1 MIPKSLYILFCS
13 SHNPFFWQIEQKK
26 SPVDPYYPSILK
38 YSNVQ
43 ALLMSFYIS
52 TVLTQDVM
60 KLTCMVETVTFFV
73 PPTVKTT
80 LVTFNREPVLGV
92 SLGGRGYTA
101 T

>member
-1 MIPKSLYILFCS
+1 
-13 SHNPFFWQIEQKK
+13 
-26 SPVDPYYPSILK
+26 
-38 YSNVQ
+38 
-43 ALLMSFYIS
+43 MSFYVS

-60 KLTCMVETVTFFV
+60 KLTYMVETVTFFV